1 MRVLTWNLALGTW
14 LMVSCFVFSQ
24 TAPSII
30 LGYSV
35 AVIVLAAS
43 IAAQAK
49 PFARYA
55 ITAIALLFAIVSLVL
70 PDLSWAAR
78 LSNVVTAG
86 VLVALSLVSPRRA
99 RWEGEETTPIV
110 PPPHHAAHGHT
121 VRA

>member
-55 ITAIALLFAIVSLVL
+55 ITAIALWSR
-70 PDLSWAAR
+70 SSR
-78 LSNVVTAG
+78 SCCGTVVG
-86 VLVALSLVSPRRA
+86 GRV
-99 RWEGEETTPIV
+99 TTW
-110 PPPHHAAHGHT
+110 
-121 VRA
+121 